1 MLQCENY
8 SSDITL
14 WPFMLDRTAF
24 GLARELG
31 DRAVEGQ
38 VCYSLGNLY
47 TLLKDHA
54 KAAEYHLLHLQIA
67 KELNDAVG
75 LGRAYWSLG
84 NVYTE
89 IGNTRKAFSFIKL
102 HLDLSIKVT
111 LNHVS
116 VINYAVH
123 LFM

>member
-1 MLQCENY
+1 M
-8 SSDITL
+8 
-14 WPFMLDRTAF
+14 FDRTAF
-24 GLARELG
+24 DLARQLG

-54 KAAEYHLLHLQIA
+54 KAVEFHLLHLQIA

-89 IGNTRKAFSFIKL
+89 MGNTRKAFSFIKL
-102 HLDLSIKVT
+102 QLDLSTKVT
-111 LNHVS
+111 LNLVS
-116 VINYAVH
+116 VIKYSVNLYV
-123 LFM
+123 